1 MMKEKTPISLYELN
15 LLIKGKISQAFPEK
29 VWIVAEISD
38 LTLNRNGHCYL
49 DLIQKD
55 TISNQTIARSRATI
69 WSYTFRSLRPFFE
82 SSTGRE
88 ISAGLK
94 IMVLCSVEFHEVY
107 GFSLNILDIDP
118 TYTLGDIEKKKKEII
133 AKLQAEGIFNMNKEL
148 EFPAVPQKIA
158 IISSPTAAGYEDFIK
173 QLHNNPSAY
182 KFYTKLFPATMQ
194 GDETETS
201 IIAALEKIYA
211 YEYFFD
217 VVVIIRGGGAKADLN
232 SFDTYN
238 LAYHITQFPLP
249 VITGIGHER
258 DDTITDMVAHT
269 KCKTPTAVA
278 EFLINEVTEFEM
290 QLEELKNLFT
300 ETITEQIK
308 DHKQKI
314 ESLSYSFLPLVQNL
328 IFQKKNKQDILQLR
342 FISNVQNVIENSKAK
357 LTGISASLYQNIAFY
372 KTINNQKIETYR
384 KMCFRSCENYIN
396 SGKHKIEMLEI
407 KNKSHDPYVILK
419 KGYSITRKN
428 GKILKSIADINE
440 GDTLENILANG
451 KIISTVKTK
460 TPANDSTN

>member
-173 QLHNNPSAY
+173 QLH
-182 KFYTKLFPATMQ
+182 
-194 GDETETS
+194 
-201 IIAALEKIYA
+201 
-211 YEYFFD
+211 
-217 VVVIIRGGGAKADLN
+217 
-232 SFDTYN
+232 
-238 LAYHITQFPLP
+238 
-249 VITGIGHER
+249 
-258 DDTITDMVAHT
+258 
-269 KCKTPTAVA
+269 KTFSRHNAG
-278 EFLINEVTEFEM
+278 
-290 QLEELKNLFT
+290 
-300 ETITEQIK
+300 
-308 DHKQKI
+308 
-314 ESLSYSFLPLVQNL
+314 
-328 IFQKKNKQDILQLR
+328 R
-342 FISNVQNVIENSKAK
+342 
-357 LTGISASLYQNIAFY
+357 
-372 KTINNQKIETYR
+372 
-384 KMCFRSCENYIN
+384 
-396 SGKHKIEMLEI
+396 
-407 KNKSHDPYVILK
+407 
-419 KGYSITRKN
+419 
-428 GKILKSIADINE
+428 
-440 GDTLENILANG
+440 
-451 KIISTVKTK
+451 
-460 TPANDSTN
+460 